1 MNSRDI
7 YAMQLVYAE
16 RDRQRALGHLDAHD
30 YSDGTGRHLDAAV
43 PLPSPGTV
51 RAYADAEFGAR
62 RGSWALVLLEEVL
75 EAMHEDDV
83 ERLRAE
89 LVQVAAVAVR
99 WIGAIDARG
108 EDDGA

>member
-1 MNSRDI
+1 MYPS
-7 YAMQLVYAE
+7 
-16 RDRQRALGHLDAHD
+16 
-30 YSDGTGRHLDAAV
+30 AV
-43 PLPSPGTV
+43 
-51 RAYADAEFGAR
+51 
-62 RGSWALVLLEEVL
+62 LEEVL

-99 WIGAIDARG
+99 WIGAINARG